1 MPEAHIRI
9 ALVRRLWCVFGTYCQ
24 LTSPTL
30 NALSLLM
37 YSPRPSHTEVIPVSA
52 GKEITHKSKAWL
64 SVTCLSNRSRAKG
77 NHPYRLNNPEKI
89 FQTLTLMLTK

>member
-52 GKEITHKSKAWL
+52 GKEINSQIKSMAVGYL
-64 SVTCLSNRSRAKG
+64 FVEQIQGKG
-77 NHPYRLNNPEKI
+77 KSPL
-89 FQTLTLMLTK
+89 